1 VSVRKK
7 AGLGRGLGALIQ
19 EKTEKASEPAN
30 PIAPEKEAAAGAPT
44 LPTVLP
50 IDQLQPNR
58 LQPRVRFDD
67 DKLEELADSIRAQ
80 GIIQPL
86 VVAAAGEGSFLIV
99 AGERRWRAA
108 RRAGLTEVP
117 VVIREVSGDRHL
129 LELALVE
136 NLQRSDL
143 NPIEEAEAL
152 LTLQGFG
159 LQHEEIAARVG
170 KSRSS
175 VSNSLRLLRLPD
187 DVRELMRSGA
197 LTAGQAR
204 PLLGLASEEA
214 QIALAERAVSENLSA
229 RDLERITAEPAGAGE
244 RQSAA
249 PRAKPPLDSN
259 TASAVESLTRK
270 LQTRIEIRRR
280 GKGGQLQV
288 HFHSEEEL
296 IRLYDLLMGRAEE
309 S

>member
-7 AGLGRGLGALIQ
+7 GGLGRGLGALIQ
-19 EKTEKASEPAN
+19 EKTEKTAEPA
-30 PIAPEKEAAAGAPT
+30 PAEALANEPVAGA

-50 IDQLQPNR
+50 IDRLVPNR

-67 DKLEELADSIRAQ
+67 EQLAELAESIRAQ

-86 VVAAAGEGSFLIV
+86 VVTASVDGTFVIV

-117 VVIREVSGDRHL
+117 VVIREVAGDRQL

-152 LTLQGFG
+152 FALQGFG
-159 LQHEEIAARVG
+159 LQHEEIATRVG

-175 VSNSLRLLRLPD
+175 VSNSLRLLKLPE
-187 DVRELMRSGA
+187 DVRDLMRSGA
-197 LTAGQAR
+197 LSAGQAR

-214 QIALAERAVSENLSA
+214 QVALAERAVAENLSA
-229 RDLERITAEPAGAGE
+229 RDLERITAEPQAE
-244 RQSAA
+244 RKSAA
-249 PRAKPPLDSN
+249 PRPKPPVDGN
-259 TASAVESLTRK
+259 TAAALESLTRK
-270 LQTRIEIRRR
+270 LQTRVEIRRT
-280 GKGGQLQV
+280 GQGGRLQV

-309 S
+309 P

>member
-1 VSVRKK
+1 MSVRKK
-7 AGLGRGLGALIQ
+7 GGLGRGLGALIQ
-19 EKTEKASEPAN
+19 EKFEKSGEPAI
-30 PIAPEKEAAAGAPT
+30 PGAPENAAAPGAPT

-67 DKLEELADSIRAQ
+67 DQLEELADSIRAQ

-86 VVAAAGEGSFLIV
+86 VVAASGEGMYLIV

-117 VVIREVSGDRHL
+117 VVIREVTGDRHL

-175 VSNSLRLLRLPD
+175 VSNSLRLLRLPE
-187 DVRELMRSGA
+187 DVRDLMRSGA

-229 RDLERITAEPAGAGE
+229 RDLERITAEPAKEA
-244 RQSAA
+244 QSAA
-249 PRAKPPLDSN
+249 PRPKPPLDSN
-259 TASAVESLTRK
+259 TAAALESLTRK

-309 S
+309 P

>member
-1 VSVRKK
+1 MSVRKK
-7 AGLGRGLGALIQ
+7 GGLGRGLGALIQ
-19 EKTEKASEPAN
+19 EKAERPGEATLNAAASE
-30 PIAPEKEAAAGAPT
+30 AASGAPA

-50 IDQLQPNR
+50 IDLLQPNR

-67 DKLEELADSIRAQ
+67 DQLAELAESIRAQ

-86 VVAAAGEGSFLIV
+86 VVAATGDGTYVIV

-108 RRAGLTEVP
+108 RRAGLSEVP

-136 NLQRSDL
+136 NLQRADL

-152 LTLQGFG
+152 FALQGFG
-159 LQHEEIAARVG
+159 LQHEEIATRVG
-170 KSRSS
+170 KSRST
-175 VSNSLRLLRLPD
+175 VSNSLRLLKLPE
-187 DVRELMRSGA
+187 DVRELMRRGA

-214 QIALAERAVSENLSA
+214 QVALAERAVSENLSA
-229 RDLERITAEPAGAGE
+229 RDLERITAEP
-244 RQSAA
+244 QKAA
-249 PRAKPPLDSN
+249 EPKAVKAKPPVDGN
-259 TASAVESLTRK
+259 TAAALESLTRK
-270 LQTRIEIRRR
+270 LQTRIDIRRR

-309 S
+309 P

>member
-1 VSVRKK
+1 MSVRKK
-7 AGLGRGLGALIQ
+7 GGLGRGLGALIQ
-19 EKTEKASEPAN
+19 EKTEKAGDPA
-30 PIAPEKEAAAGAPT
+30 PTEASEAAARVPA

-50 IDQLQPNR
+50 IDLLQPNR

-67 DKLEELADSIRAQ
+67 DKLEELADSIRTQ

-86 VVAAAGEGSFLIV
+86 VVAATGEGTFLIV

-152 LTLQGFG
+152 LALQGFG

-175 VSNSLRLLRLPD
+175 VSNSLRLLKLPE
-187 DVRELMRSGA
+187 DVRDLMRSGA

-229 RDLERITAEPAGAGE
+229 RDLERITAEPEKE
-244 RQSAA
+244 RQPSTS
-249 PRAKPPLDSN
+249 RVKPPVDGN
-259 TASAVESLTRK
+259 TAAALESLTRK

>member
-1 VSVRKK
+1 MSVRKK
-7 AGLGRGLGALIQ
+7 GGLGRGLGALIQ
-19 EKTEKASEPAN
+19 EKTERAPEPA
-30 PIAPEKEAAAGAPT
+30 PDASATPADAGPAAS
-44 LPTVLP
+44 PTVLP
-50 IDQLQPNR
+50 IERLLPNR
-58 LQPRVRFDD
+58 LQPRTRFDD
-67 DKLEELADSIRAQ
+67 DQLEELAESIRAQ

-86 VVAAAGEGSFLIV
+86 IVAATGDETYLIV

-117 VVIREVSGDRHL
+117 VVIREVNDDRHL

-136 NLQRSDL
+136 NLQRADL

-152 LTLQGFG
+152 LALQGFG
-159 LQHEEIAARVG
+159 LQHEEIASRVG

-175 VSNSLRLLRLPD
+175 VSNSLRLLRLPE
-187 DVRELMRSGA
+187 DVRDLMRSGA

-204 PLLGLASEEA
+204 PLLALASEEA
-214 QIALAERAVSENLSA
+214 QVALAERAVSESLSA
-229 RDLERITAEPAGAGE
+229 RDLERIAAEPQKAE
-244 RQSAA
+244 EKKAA
-249 PRAKPPLDSN
+249 KAKPPIDGN
-259 TASAVESLTRK
+259 TAAALETLTRK

-296 IRLYDLLMGRAEE
+296 MRLYDLLMGHAEE
-309 S
+309 P

>member
-7 AGLGRGLGALIQ
+7 GGLGRGLGALIQ
-19 EKTEKASEPAN
+19 EKTEKAGEPA
-30 PIAPEKEAAAGAPT
+30 PSAAPEKEAVGAPAR
-44 LPTVLP
+44 PTALP

-67 DKLEELADSIRAQ
+67 DQLEELADSIRTQ

-86 VVAAAGEGSFLIV
+86 VVTAAGDGTFLIV

-170 KSRSS
+170 KSRSA
-175 VSNSLRLLRLPD
+175 VSNSLRLLKLPE
-187 DVRELMRSGA
+187 DVRDLMRSGA
-197 LTAGQAR
+197 LSAGQAR
-204 PLLGLASEEA
+204 PLLGLATGEA

-229 RDLERITAEPAGAGE
+229 RDLERMTAEPEGE
-244 RQSAA
+244 RQPKA
-249 PRAKPPLDSN
+249 PRPKPPLDSN
-259 TASAVESLTRK
+259 TVAALESLTRK

-309 S
+309 P

>member
-1 VSVRKK
+1 MSVRKK
-7 AGLGRGLGALIQ
+7 GGLGRGLGALIQ
-19 EKTEKASEPAN
+19 EKSERPAEPAAESRVT
-30 PIAPEKEAAAGAPT
+30 PAEPAS
-44 LPTVLP
+44 PTVLP

-58 LQPRVRFDD
+58 LQPRTRFDD
-67 DKLEELADSIRAQ
+67 DQLAELAESIRAQ

-86 VVAAAGEGSFLIV
+86 VVAATGEGGYLIV

-108 RRAGLTEVP
+108 RRAGLLEVP

-136 NLQRSDL
+136 NLQREDL

-152 LTLQGFG
+152 LALQGFG
-159 LQHEEIAARVG
+159 LQHEEIATRVG
-170 KSRSS
+170 KSRSA
-175 VSNSLRLLRLPD
+175 VSNSLRLLRLPE
-187 DVRELMRSGA
+187 DVRDLMRSGA

-214 QIALAERAVSENLSA
+214 QVALAERAVSENLSA
-229 RDLERITAEPAGAGE
+229 RDLERITAEPQKEAEPKAVK
-244 RQSAA
+244 
-249 PRAKPPLDSN
+249 AKPQIDGN
-259 TASAVESLTRK
+259 TAAALETLTRK

-296 IRLYDLLMGRAEE
+296 MRLYDLLMGRAEE

>member
-1 VSVRKK
+1 MSVRKK
-7 AGLGRGLGALIQ
+7 GGLGRGLGALIQ
-19 EKTEKASEPAN
+19 EKTEKSVESTPTE
-30 PIAPEKEAAAGAPT
+30 APETEIASGAPPQ
-44 LPTVLP
+44 PTVLP
-50 IDQLQPNR
+50 IDLLLPNR

-67 DKLEELADSIRAQ
+67 DQLAELADSIRAQ

-86 VVAAAGEGSFLIV
+86 VVAATGEGTFIIV

-117 VVIREVSGDRHL
+117 VVVREVNGDRHL

-152 LTLQGFG
+152 LSLQGFG
-159 LQHEEIAARVG
+159 LQHEEIASRVG
-170 KSRSS
+170 KSRSA

-229 RDLERITAEPAGAGE
+229 RDLERITAEP
-244 RQSAA
+244 QKSAEPPA
-249 PRAKPPLDSN
+249 ARPKPAVDSN
-259 TASAVESLTRK
+259 TAAALESLTRK

>member
-1 VSVRKK
+1 MSVRKK
-7 AGLGRGLGALIQ
+7 GGLGRGLGALIQ
-19 EKTEKASEPAN
+19 EKTEKAGDPA
-30 PIAPEKEAAAGAPT
+30 PAEASEAAAGVPA

-50 IDQLQPNR
+50 IDLLQPNR

-67 DKLEELADSIRAQ
+67 DKLEELADSIRTQ

-86 VVAAAGEGSFLIV
+86 VVAATGEGRFLIV

-152 LTLQGFG
+152 LALQGFG

-170 KSRSS
+170 KSRSA
-175 VSNSLRLLRLPD
+175 VSNSLRLLKLPD
-187 DVRELMRSGA
+187 DVRDLMRSGA

-229 RDLERITAEPAGAGE
+229 RDLERITAEPEKE
-244 RQSAA
+244 RPPA
-249 PRAKPPLDSN
+249 PSRVKPPVDGN
-259 TASAVESLTRK
+259 TAAALESLTRK

-288 HFHSEEEL
+288 HFHSEDEL

>member
-1 VSVRKK
+1 MSVRKK
-7 AGLGRGLGALIQ
+7 GGLGRGLGALIQ
-19 EKTEKASEPAN
+19 EKTERAVEPA
-30 PIAPEKEAAAGAPT
+30 PDASTPSAEPGPPASPT
-44 LPTVLP
+44 ILP
-50 IDQLQPNR
+50 IERLLPNR
-58 LQPRVRFDD
+58 LQPRTRFDD
-67 DKLEELADSIRAQ
+67 EQLEELAESIRVQ

-86 VVAAAGEGSFLIV
+86 IVAAAGDEQYLIV

-117 VVIREVSGDRHL
+117 VVIREVSDDRHL

-136 NLQRSDL
+136 NLQRADL

-152 LTLQGFG
+152 LALQGFG

-187 DVRELMRSGA
+187 DIRDLMRSGA

-204 PLLGLASEEA
+204 PLLALASEEA

-229 RDLERITAEPAGAGE
+229 RELERLAGEPQKTAEGKAVK
-244 RQSAA
+244 
-249 PRAKPPLDSN
+249 AKPSVDAN
-259 TASAVESLTRK
+259 TAAALETLTRK

-296 IRLYDLLMGRAEE
+296 MRLYDLLMGHPEAP
-309 S
+309 

>member
-7 AGLGRGLGALIQ
+7 GGLGRGLGALIQ
-19 EKTEKASEPAN
+19 EKTERSAEPAPKDTRVN
-30 PIAPEKEAAAGAPT
+30 EPAAGAPPT

-50 IDQLQPNR
+50 IDLLLPNR

-67 DKLEELADSIRAQ
+67 DQLAELADSIRAQ

-86 VVAAAGEGSFLIV
+86 VVTASGDGKYVIV

-117 VVIREVSGDRHL
+117 VVIREVTGDRQL

-136 NLQRSDL
+136 NLQRADL

-152 LTLQGFG
+152 LALQEFG
-159 LQHEEIAARVG
+159 LQHEEIATRVG
-170 KSRSS
+170 KSRSA
-175 VSNSLRLLRLPD
+175 VSNSLRLLRLPE

-197 LTAGQAR
+197 LSAGQAR

-214 QIALAERAVSENLSA
+214 QVALAERAVSENLSA
-229 RDLERITAEPAGAGE
+229 RDLERITAEPQAE
-244 RQSAA
+244 RKPAS
-249 PRAKPPLDSN
+249 PRTKPPVDGN
-259 TASAVESLTRK
+259 TAAAVESLTRK
-270 LQTRIEIRRR
+270 LQTRVEIRRR
-280 GKGGQLQV
+280 GRGGKLQL
-288 HFHSEEEL
+288 HFHTEEEL